1 MLAEN
6 WKVIRD
12 EGLAL
17 LNDVTG
23 AFELEAEDL
32 RDKGEW
38 RQFTLYRQGK
48 YPYVFMRVIILCG
61 SYMYK
66 HYQAKYC
73 TFYLTDACM

>member
-12 EGLAL
+12 EGLAQ

-23 AFELEAEDL
+23 AFELESEDL
-32 RDKGEW
+32 SHTGEW

-48 YPYVFMRVIILCG
+48 
-61 SYMYK
+61 
-66 HYQAKYC
+66 
-73 TFYLTDACM
+73 